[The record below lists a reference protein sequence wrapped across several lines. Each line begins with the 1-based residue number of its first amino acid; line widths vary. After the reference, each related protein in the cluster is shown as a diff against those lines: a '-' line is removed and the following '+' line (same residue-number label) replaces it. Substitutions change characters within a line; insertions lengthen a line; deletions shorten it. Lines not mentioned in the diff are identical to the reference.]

1 MSVETESNQ
10 ATGVEKSA
18 RILVVD
24 DEAFILNSLNRLL
37 RKHGLEVLTADSGA
51 AGLKILEHE
60 AIDVV
65 ISDMR
70 MPEMTG
76 AEFLEQTFSR
86 WPDVKRILLTGYA
99 DVNSTIAAVNK
110 GKIWRYIAKPW
121 EDEDLILTVQ
131 QATAHRNLMNENA
144 RLLTLIQEQNAQLKS
159 LNATLEAKVDE
170 RTRQLQQTLKT
181 LRQSFVN
188 TVNVFSS
195 MMEMRG
201 GTLAGHSRRVAELAR
216 KVAHKLGM
224 DEAEVQETFLAAL
237 LHDIG
242 KLGLPDAALE
252 HPFHTLTPALRD
264 EVMKH
269 PARGEMLLMP
279 IQQLAGAAILIR
291 HHHEQFDGHGYPG
304 GISGMEIPLGARILA
319 AANDFDALQ
328 LGLLTARRFNR
339 TDALHY
345 LVENRG
351 KRYDPSVVDALSTV
365 LAEAESHEFVEMPL
379 RPCSLQPGMR
389 LARDLMHHEGYLLL
403 AKDHVLSAAEIG
415 QLARLEASDSHPL
428 TLYISQ

>member
-1 MSVETESNQ
+1 MSAEGEFDP
-10 ATGVEKSA
+10 AAGAEKLP

-24 DEAFILNSLNRLL
+24 DEAFILSSLQRLL
-37 RKHGLEVLTADSGA
+37 RNSGFEVLTADSGT
-51 AGLKILEHE
+51 AGLAVLERE
-60 AIDVV
+60 TIDVV

-70 MPEMTG
+70 MPGMTG

-86 WPDVKRILLTGYA
+86 WPNVKRILLTGYA
-99 DVNSTIAAVNK
+99 DVASTIAAVNK

-121 EDEDLILTVQ
+121 DDEDLLLTVQ
-131 QATAHRNLMNENA
+131 QAAAHRNLMNENA
-144 RLLTLIQEQNAQLKS
+144 CLLAIVQEQNAQLKS
-159 LNATLEAKVDE
+159 LNVSLEAKVDE

-181 LRQSFVN
+181 LRQSFVD
-188 TVNVFSS
+188 TVNVFSN

-201 GTLAGHSRRVAELAR
+201 GVLAGHSRRVADLAR
-216 KVAHKLGM
+216 KVALKSGM
-224 DEAEVQETFLAAL
+224 DEAGVQETFLAAL

-242 KLGLPDAALE
+242 KLGLSDEAFEQPFNALG
-252 HPFHTLTPALRD
+252 PALRA

-279 IQQLAGAAILIR
+279 IQQLAGVAALVR

-328 LGLLTARRFNR
+328 IGMMTARRFNR
-339 TDALHY
+339 IDALHY

-351 KRYDPSVVDALSTV
+351 KRYDPSVVDALGAV
-365 LAEAESHEFVEMPL
+365 LAEAESKEFVEMPL
-379 RPCSLQPGMR
+379 RPVSLQPGMR
-389 LARDLMHHEGYLLL
+389 LARDLVHQEGYLLL
-403 AKDHVLSAAEIG
+403 ARDHVLTAAEIG
-415 QLARLEASDSHPL
+415 QLARLEASDGHPL

>member
-1 MSVETESNQ
+1 MNAETEPNQ
-10 ATGVEKSA
+10 AAEKLP

-24 DEAFILNSLNRLL
+24 DEALILSALRRLL
-37 RKHGLEVLTADSGA
+37 CDCGFEVFTADSGK
-51 AGLKILEHE
+51 AGLAILERE
-60 AIDVV
+60 TIDVV

-99 DVNSTIAAVNK
+99 DVDSTIAAVNK

-121 EDEDLILTVQ
+121 DDEDLVLTVQ
-131 QATAHRNLMNENA
+131 QAAAHRNLMNENA
-144 RLLTLIQEQNAQLKS
+144 RLLALIREQNGQLKS

-170 RTRQLQQTLKT
+170 RTRQLQQTLKA
-181 LRQSFVN
+181 LRQGFVN
-188 TVNVFSS
+188 TVNVFSN

-216 KVAHKLGM
+216 KVAQKLGM
-224 DEAEVQETFLAAL
+224 DEAGVQETFLAAL

-242 KLGLPDAALE
+242 KLGLSDAALE
-252 HPFHTLTPALRD
+252 HPFNTLSTALRD

-279 IQQLAGAAILIR
+279 IRQLAGAAVLIR

-328 LGLLTARRFNR
+328 LGSLTARRLNR
-339 TDALHY
+339 TEALHY

-351 KRYDPSVVDALSTV
+351 KRYDPSVVDALSAI
-365 LAEAESHEFVEMPL
+365 LAEAEPGEVVTIPL
-379 RPCSLQPGMR
+379 RPVSLQPGMR
-389 LARDLMHHEGYLLL
+389 LARDLMHHEGYMLL
-403 AKDHVLSAAEIG
+403 AREHVLTAAEIG
-415 QLARLEASDSHPL
+415 QLARIEASDGHPL

>member
-1 MSVETESNQ
+1 MSVGTESNPA
-10 ATGVEKSA
+10 ATTENLP

-24 DEAFILNSLNRLL
+24 DEVFILSALRRLL
-37 RKHGLEVLTADSGA
+37 RDRGFEVLTADSGA
-51 AGLKILEHE
+51 AGLVILERE
-60 AIDVV
+60 TIDVV

-86 WPDVKRILLTGYA
+86 WPNVKRILLTGYA
-99 DVNSTIAAVNK
+99 DVSSTIAAVNK

-121 EDEDLILTVQ
+121 DDEDLILTVQ
-131 QATAHRNLMNENA
+131 QAAAHRNLMSENA
-144 RLLTLIQEQNAQLKS
+144 RLLTLIQDQNAQLKS

-170 RTRQLQQTLKT
+170 RTRQLQQTLKA
-181 LRQSFVN
+181 LRQGFVN
-188 TVNVFSS
+188 TVNVFSN

-201 GTLAGHSRRVAELAR
+201 GKLAGHSRRVAELAR
-216 KVAHKLGM
+216 KLAQKLGM
-224 DEAEVQETFLAAL
+224 DEADVQETFLAAL

-242 KLGLPDAALE
+242 KLGLSDAALE
-252 HPFHTLTPALRD
+252 HPFNTLSAALRD

-319 AANDFDALQ
+319 AVNDFDALQ
-328 LGLLTARRFNR
+328 LGMLTSRRFNR
-339 TDALHY
+339 VEALHY

-351 KRYDPSVVDALSTV
+351 KRYDPSVVDALSAA
-365 LAEAESHEFVEMPL
+365 LEEAEPSEFVEMPL
-379 RPCSLQPGMR
+379 RPVSLQPGMR
-389 LARDLMHHEGYLLL
+389 LSRDLMHHEGYMLL
-403 AKDHVLSAAEIG
+403 AKDHVLTAAEIA

-428 TLYISQ
+428 TLHISQ

>member
-1 MSVETESNQ
+1 MSVGTESNPA
-10 ATGVEKSA
+10 ATTENLP

-24 DEAFILNSLNRLL
+24 DEVFILSALNRLL
-37 RKHGLEVLTADSGA
+37 RNRGFEVLTADSGK
-51 AGLKILEHE
+51 AGLAILERE
-60 AIDVV
+60 TIDVV

-86 WPDVKRILLTGYA
+86 WPNVKRILLTGYA
-99 DVNSTIAAVNK
+99 DVSSTIAAVNK

-121 EDEDLILTVQ
+121 DDEDLILTVQ
-131 QATAHRNLMNENA
+131 QAAAHRNLMSENA
-144 RLLTLIQEQNAQLKS
+144 RLLTLIQDQNAQLKS

-170 RTRQLQQTLKT
+170 RTRQLQQTLKA
-181 LRQSFVN
+181 LRQGFVN
-188 TVNVFSS
+188 TVNVFSN

-201 GTLAGHSRRVAELAR
+201 GKLAGHSRRVAELAR
-216 KVAHKLGM
+216 KVAQKLGM
-224 DEAEVQETFLAAL
+224 DEADVQETFLAAL

-242 KLGLPDAALE
+242 KLGLSDAALE
-252 HPFHTLTPALRD
+252 HPFNTLSAALRD

-319 AANDFDALQ
+319 AVNDFDALQ
-328 LGLLTARRFNR
+328 LGMLTSRRFNR
-339 TDALHY
+339 VEALHY

-351 KRYDPSVVDALSTV
+351 KRYDPSVVDALSAV

-389 LARDLMHHEGYLLL
+389 LARDLMHHEGYMLL
-403 AKDHVLSAAEIG
+403 AKDHVLTAAEIA
-415 QLARLEASDSHPL
+415 QLARLEASDGHPL
-428 TLYISQ
+428 TLYIAQ

>member
-1 MSVETESNQ
+1 MSVETDSDP
-10 ATGVEKSA
+10 ATGAEKLP

-24 DEAFILNSLNRLL
+24 DEAFILSALNRLL
-37 RKHGLEVLTADSGA
+37 RNRGFEVLTADSGK
-51 AGLKILEHE
+51 AGLAILERE
-60 AIDVV
+60 PIDVV

-86 WPDVKRILLTGYA
+86 WPNVKRILLTGFA
-99 DVNSTIAAVNK
+99 DVDSTIAAVNK

-121 EDEDLILTVQ
+121 DDEDLILTVQ
-131 QATAHRNLMNENA
+131 QAAAHRNLMDENA
-144 RLLTLIQEQNAQLKS
+144 RLLTLIQDQNAQLKS

-181 LRQSFVN
+181 LRQSFIN
-188 TVNVFSS
+188 TVNVFSN

-201 GTLAGHSRRVAELAR
+201 GALAGHSRRVAELAR
-216 KVAHKLGM
+216 KLAQKLGM
-224 DEAEVQETFLAAL
+224 DEAGVQETFLAAL

-242 KLGLPDAALE
+242 KLGLPDEALE

-269 PARGEMLLMP
+269 PTRGEMLLMP
-279 IQQLAGAAILIR
+279 IQQLAGAAVLIR

-319 AANDFDALQ
+319 AVNDFDALQ

-351 KRYDPSVVDALSTV
+351 KRYDPSVVDALSAV
-365 LAEAESHEFVEMPL
+365 LAETESSEFVELPL
-379 RPCSLQPGMR
+379 RPASLQPGMR

-403 AKDHVLSAAEIG
+403 AKDRVLSAAEIG
-415 QLARLEASDSHPL
+415 QLARLEASDGHPL
-428 TLYISQ
+428 MLYIAQ